1 MLVKGATCL
10 PDIWLFN
17 YLLLCYVVITTI
29 ACKQTANGGDCSESD
44 ATEKYKLLK
53 ETKDRNLAGDGKFT
67 LTVYNPVAN
76 TGMINIVE
84 VMVHSY
90 WLFHSFSCP

>member
-1 MLVKGATCL
+1 MNILEEIKSTC
-10 PDIWLFN
+10 WFFT
-17 YLLLCYVVITTI
+17 ITT

-44 ATEKYKLLK
+44 ATEKYKLPK
-53 ETKDRNLAGDGKFT
+53 ETKDRNIAGDGKFT

-84 VMVHSY
+84 LMVHSY